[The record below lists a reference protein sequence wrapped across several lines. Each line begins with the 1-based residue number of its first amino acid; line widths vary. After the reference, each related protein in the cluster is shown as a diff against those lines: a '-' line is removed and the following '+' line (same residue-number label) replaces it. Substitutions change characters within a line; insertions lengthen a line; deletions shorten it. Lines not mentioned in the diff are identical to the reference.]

1 MSTKYCSYGRSP
13 NLAVCLILY
22 MFSWAYWST
31 LTSTLSGN
39 SRTCCLAFEGRDHND
54 ILSKFKAKIAWF
66 NLNLMMSRKVMRKGI
81 VILLCINTFTPF
93 DEPYVGG
100 TRFKGYRQ

>member
-31 LTSTLSGN
+31 LTSTLSSN
-39 SRTCCLAFEGRDHND
+39 SRKCCLAFEGCDHD
-54 ILSKFKAKIAWF
+54 GILSKFEAKIAWF
-66 NLNLMMSRKVMRKGI
+66 KLDDAQKSNEKENRYSFVYQYFHI
-81 VILLCINTFTPF
+81 V
-93 DEPYVGG
+93 
-100 TRFKGYRQ
+100 